1 MTEDAQILQESRSQ
15 PAAPYDALEACLR
28 AVLAWHEQALSSA
41 SLRSRLGGGDVL
53 WSEDD
58 LIEAADSLG
67 YDVEPGR
74 IDPAMPTL
82 PALPAICHTHEGTA
96 VAVLA
101 QESENVVV
109 VVDPER
115 SEKPVQTDLSAL
127 FVRLNGNAISL
138 ARRALG
144 SVAGDEA
151 ATSARG
157 PQGRHG
163 HWFWGPILRT
173 RWVYAQ
179 VALAALLVNVFALA
193 SSVFS
198 MIVYDRVIPNNATDT
213 LIALLVGVIIIFVS
227 DFAIRTVRGYFLDLA
242 SSKADTAIADALF
255 EQILDAQ
262 MQTRRGS
269 TGALASTLKE
279 FESIRDFLTSA
290 TLTTFIDIPFAVLFL
305 TVIWLIGGPMAWV
318 PLLAIP
324 IMLLTGLAVQ
334 PRLRGLIQESQ
345 EDGHH
350 KHAILIE
357 TLTGLE
363 TIKSLGAGAL
373 MRRRWQDAVSHQSH
387 IGLKSRMLAQLATNV
402 ANLSQQFVQVGV
414 VTVGAFLVRDG
425 SLGFG
430 AIIACTILAG
440 RAIAPMAQITQ
451 LLTRMNQT
459 INSYRALSR
468 LMSQEREH
476 QHGRVFMSRPDFQGA
491 IEFRNVSFTYPG
503 ASKPT
508 LDGVSFQITPG
519 QKVAVI
525 GKVGSG
531 KTTVAKLILGLYKPN
546 SGAVLMDGVDVRQID
561 PADLRRAL
569 GVVLQDVW
577 LIGGTI
583 KQNIALGGDY
593 PSDAEILRAAQ
604 IAGVDDFVRQHPE
617 GYGLRLGERGEGLS
631 GGQRQAIA
639 IARALL
645 GNPKILLFDEATSA
659 MDMGA
664 ESALLKRLGEEVAN
678 RTFVTITHK
687 PSLLQMVDKIIV
699 IEQGRVAAQ
708 GRPDELLRPQQPA
721 QPRPP
726 ATQPT

>member
-1 MTEDAQILQESRSQ
+1 MQNLGSQ
-15 PAAPYDALEACLR
+15 DTPTNRPVAAFDALEACLR
-28 AVLAWHEQALSSA
+28 AVLAWHERALSSA
-41 SLRSRLGGGDVL
+41 SLRSRIGGGEAL
-53 WSEDD
+53 WSEEA
-58 LIEAADSLG
+58 LLEAADSMG

-74 IDPAMPTL
+74 IDPAMPVL
-82 PALPAICHTHEGTA
+82 PALPAVCYTHEGTA

-101 QESENVVV
+101 QESESGVL

-115 SEKPVQTDLSAL
+115 SEKPVETDLSGL
-127 FVRLNGNAISL
+127 FARLNGNTLSF
-138 ARRALG
+138 ARRELG
-144 SVAGDEA
+144 NAAGEDPA
-151 ATSARG
+151 AGARA

-198 MIVYDRVIPNNATDT
+198 MTVYDRVIPNNAIDT
-213 LIALLVGVIIIFVS
+213 LVALLIGVSIIFFS
-227 DFAIRTVRGYFLDLA
+227 DFIIRTVRGYFLDLA
-242 SSKADTAIADALF
+242 SAKADAAIADALF

-262 MQTRRGS
+262 MQSRRGS

-290 TLTTFIDIPFAVLFL
+290 TLTTFIDIPFAILFL
-305 TVIWLIGGPMAWV
+305 FVIWLIGGPMAWV
-318 PLLAIP
+318 PLTAIP
-324 IMLLTGLAVQ
+324 VMLIAGLAVQ
-334 PRLRGLIQESQ
+334 PQLRSLIKESQ

-350 KHAILIE
+350 KHSILVE
-357 TLTGLE
+357 TLNGLE

-373 MRRRWQDAVSHQSH
+373 MRRRWQDAVTHQSH

-414 VTVGAFLVRDG
+414 VTVGAFLVREG

-459 INSYRALSR
+459 ANSYRALAR

-476 QHGRVFMSRPDFQGA
+476 EHGKVFMERPDFKGA
-491 IEFRNVSFTYPG
+491 VEFRNVTFTYPG
-503 ASKPT
+503 ATKPT
-508 LDGVSFQITPG
+508 LDGVSFQIAPG

-546 SGAVLMDGVDVRQID
+546 SGAVLIDDVDVRQID

-639 IARALL
+639 VARALL
-645 GNPKILLFDEATSA
+645 GDPKVLLFDEATSA
-659 MDMGA
+659 MDMTA
-664 ESALLKRLGEEVAN
+664 EAALLQRLGREVGN
-678 RTFVTITHK
+678 RTFITITHK

-699 IEQGRVAAQ
+699 IEQGRVVAQ
-708 GRPDELLRPQQPA
+708 GKPEDLLRPLQAA
-721 QPRPP
+721 QSKPP
-726 ATQPT
+726 ATQAT